1 MNSEMAAKM
10 SKMAAAR
17 GKRPRNLSVAEKVA
31 NRKGA
36 MNDKRVSMANVLA
49 KGDPTSE
56 VSAKIGKVRR
66 MRRRRRSN

>member
-1 MNSEMAAKM
+1 MDNEMAAKM

-17 GKRPRNLSVAEKVA
+17 GKRPRNLSVAEKVN

-36 MNDKRVSMANVLA
+36 LNDRRVSMANVLT

-66 MRRRRRSN
+66 MRRRRRNN

>member
-1 MNSEMAAKM
+1 MTDEMAAKI

-17 GKRPRNLSVAEKVA
+17 GKRPRNLSVAEKVN

-36 MNDKRVSMANVLA
+36 LNDKRVSMANVLT
-49 KGDPTSE
+49 KGEPVSE
-56 VSAKIGKVRR
+56 VSAMIGKVRR